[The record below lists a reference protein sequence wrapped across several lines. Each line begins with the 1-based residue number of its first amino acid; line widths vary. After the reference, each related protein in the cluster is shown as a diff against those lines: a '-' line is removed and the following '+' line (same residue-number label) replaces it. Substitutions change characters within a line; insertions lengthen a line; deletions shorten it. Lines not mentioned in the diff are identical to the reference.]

1 MNRSLFKSPQTEA
14 FSNTTQD
21 TYLKQIQKLDVIE
34 NNYVD
39 LSNNIDVYNA
49 EYDIMTTD
57 PKYQD
62 FKGDFLQHLDK
73 STTVQDALKED
84 IETAIIQRNNSYIV
98 GMITIG
104 TVILTS
110 YIILKKF

>member
-14 FSNTTQD
+14 FSNTTHD

-39 LSNNIDVYNA
+39 LSNNIDVYNV

-62 FKGDFLQHLDK
+62 FKKEFLQHLDK
-73 STTVQDALKED
+73 TTTVQDALKED

-98 GMITIG
+98 GMITVG

-110 YIILKKF
+110 YIVLKKF